1 MAKKYFW
8 LKLKDDFF
16 RQKEIKK
23 LRRIAGGDTYTII
36 YLKLQLL
43 SVKTE
48 GKLVFEGIE
57 DTFAE
62 ELALELDED
71 VENVKITLMF
81 LQKHGLIVEIE
92 EDEFLLTE
100 TLKNIGS
107 ESESTERMRKMRIRK
122 NLLPAKEVDHDN
134 YGGNGLK
141 CLERDDYKCIM
152 CGSVRDIVIYHKN
165 GESNELYD
173 LQTLCKDCK
182 TTVQGNK
189 NKTSVTCD
197 TNVTEC
203 YTEKDI
209 DIDIDIEKE
218 NIYSSVINH
227 LNDVVGTKYKHT
239 SKKTQNLIKTRQNEG
254 YNLEDF
260 IKVID
265 IKSKEWLNTEYSKY
279 LRPETLFGTKFEN
292 YLNQGVKKNDGST
305 KNNETGKGKTGR
317 FNNYNFS

>member
-23 LRRIAGGDTYTII
+23 LRRVAGGDTYTII

-62 ELALELDED
+62 EIALELDED
-71 VENVKITLMF
+71 IENVKITLMF
-81 LQKHGLIVEIE
+81 LQKHGLIVEVE

-100 TLKNIGS
+100 TLKNIGT
-107 ESESTERMRKMRIRK
+107 ESDSTERVRKLRVRK
-122 NLLPAKEVDHDN
+122 NLLPAKEVDHDS

-141 CLERDDYKCIM
+141 CLERDDYKCVM
-152 CGSVRDIVIYHKN
+152 CGSSKDIVIYHNN
-165 GESNELYD
+165 GESTALYD
-173 LQTLCKDCK
+173 LQTLCKECES
-182 TTVQGNK
+182 TVKDNK
-189 NKTSVTCD
+189 NTKTVTCNGD
-197 TNVTEC
+197 VTKSNI
-203 YTEKDI
+203 EKEI
-209 DIDIDIEKE
+209 EKEKE

-227 LNDVVGTKYKHT
+227 LNDIVGTKYKHT
-239 SKKTQNLIKTRQNEG
+239 SKKTQGLIKARQNEG